1 MLSGLKSPV
10 TGDGI
15 VSVDYAHLP
24 GAVQLT
30 LDGVFHSINAPN
42 DYWYGGE
49 AVIDKWMPIVKLALL
64 KSKIGAKLSTLL
76 RGRYSKASV

>member
-1 MLSGLKSPV
+1 MLSGLKHPV
-10 TGDGI
+10 IGDGI

-49 AVIDKWMPIVKLALL
+49 AVVDKWIPAVKLMLL
-64 KSKIGAKLSTLL
+64 KRKISADLSTLL
-76 RGRYSKASV
+76 RGR